1 MGILAHGVVSHFLG
15 GTTTT
20 AVACT
25 SGTEVLEG
33 VLGAVN
39 SQEFVFSRLIALSD
53 GCTLAMFFSFLSPLL
68 LQFLTRFGWVFFFL
82 FFLLGGH
89 AGCR

>member
-1 MGILAHGVVSHFLG
+1 MGILAQAWFLG
-15 GTTTT
+15 GSTTT

-25 SGTEVLEG
+25 SDTEVLER

-68 LQFLTRFGWVFFFL
+68 LQFLTRFGWFFF
-82 FFLLGGH
+82 FPPLLGGH